1 MRQLSKVLSAQAWCP
16 EFQPWNPIKEETD
29 SPQLSSRLRCTPS
42 PINKHNLN
50 YFFTR
55 LFLDS
60 CVARVLSFQGLAN
73 VRGAVI
79 PTLTTRGV
87 YWFGSSFSLARCPG
101 LFCCHT
107 DEVQAIT
114 TLIEK
119 QAQIV
124 VKPRV
129 VSEEEKQRKAALL
142 AQYADVTDEEE
153 YPFWRLS
160 TIPLSS
166 C

>member
-1 MRQLSKVLSAQAWCP
+1 MEFVFTHTLSLSPRPSVL
-16 EFQPWNPIKEETD
+16 
-29 SPQLSSRLRCTPS
+29 
-42 PINKHNLN
+42 
-50 YFFTR
+50 
-55 LFLDS
+55 
-60 CVARVLSFQGLAN
+60 LA
-73 VRGAVI
+73 
-79 PTLTTRGV
+79 
-87 YWFGSSFSLARCPG
+87 
-101 LFCCHT
+101 

-129 VSEEEKQRKAALL
+129 VSEEERQRKAALL

-160 TIPLSS
+160 SIS
-166 C
+166 

>member
-1 MRQLSKVLSAQAWCP
+1 MGACFLLQAVLV
-16 EFQPWNPIKEETD
+16 
-29 SPQLSSRLRCTPS
+29 SPS
-42 PINKHNLN
+42 I
-50 YFFTR
+50 
-55 LFLDS
+55 
-60 CVARVLSFQGLAN
+60 
-73 VRGAVI
+73 
-79 PTLTTRGV
+79 
-87 YWFGSSFSLARCPG
+87 
-101 LFCCHT
+101 CHT
-107 DEVQAIT
+107 DEVQAIA

-160 TIPLSS
+160 TVPLRLVLGMLDSLYHP
-166 C
+166 